1 MQWGRWLR
9 TIVAWLG
16 WGVLGGCTV
25 VVPPPGAPGDALVI
39 TGSLSYRARIA
50 LPADAE
56 VVVELRDVSAPGDG
70 RVVAERRRSAQGRQ
84 VPLPFELVVDRRV
97 LVDGRRYALRGA
109 VFVDGRPAWV
119 SQAVAV
125 DVPAAGPLALG
136 TLWLAPAPDLAFT
149 SAWQC
154 GNVEAQLGVG
164 RGERVTMTVGSR
176 RYEMRQVPTASGA
189 RYEAVDDPT
198 TWLWSRGDRAT
209 LSLRGRAQPECVA
222 QAPQA
227 GGSAPPTA
235 WTALGHEPGWRLDVD
250 PRRLV
255 LELDFG
261 RRRIEVPTPPA
272 QPLRDGWRLVTT
284 TRDGPLAVTVRE
296 RTCADVATGMP
307 HPLQVSVSL
316 GARTYAGCGGDPRE
330 LLVGDEW
337 RVERL
342 DGRAPVDRSR
352 ITLRFGADGRLTG
365 AASCNR
371 FSAPW
376 QLHGE
381 GLRIGPAVAT
391 RMACPPPL
399 MQQEDR
405 FLRLLE
411 RVTRFEI
418 AADGALVLVDGDGT
432 RLVARR

>member
-1 MQWGRWLR
+1 MQRGRWLGA
-9 TIVAWLG
+9 IVAWLG
-16 WGVLGGCTV
+16 LGVLGGCTV
-25 VVPPPGAPGDALVI
+25 VVPPAGAPADALVI
-39 TGSLSYRARIA
+39 VGSLSYRARVA

-56 VVVELRDVSAPGDG
+56 VVVELRDVGAPGDG
-70 RVVAERRRSAQGRQ
+70 RVVAERRGSAQGRQ

-119 SQAVAV
+119 SEAVAV
-125 DVPAAGPLALG
+125 DVRAAGPLALG
-136 TLWLAPAPDLAFT
+136 TLWLASAPDLAFAR
-149 SAWQC
+149 AWQC
-154 GNVEAQLGVG
+154 GDVEVQLGVG

-209 LSLRGRAQPECVA
+209 LSLRGRAQPECLA

-235 WTALGHEPGWRLDVD
+235 WTALGHEPGWRLGVD

-296 RTCADVATGMP
+296 RVCADVATGMP

-330 LLVGDEW
+330 LLVADEW

-352 ITLRFGADGRLTG
+352 ITLRFGADGRLSG

-371 FSAPW
+371 FTAPW
-376 QLHGE
+376 NLHGE

-418 AADGALVLVDGDGT
+418 AADGALVLVDGDGA

>member
-1 MQWGRWLR
+1 MTWLR
-9 TIVAWLG
+9 RGLGAIVAWIGLAM
-16 WGVLGGCTV
+16 LAGCTG
-25 VVPPPGAPGDALVI
+25 VVPPADALVV

-50 LPADAE
+50 LPPDAQA
-56 VVVELRDVSAPGDG
+56 VVELRDVTAPGDG
-70 RVVAERRRSAQGRQ
+70 RVVAERRWATQGRQ
-84 VPLPFELVVDRRV
+84 VPLPFELAVDRRA
-97 LVDGRRYALRGA
+97 LVDGRRYALRAA
-109 VFVDGRPAWV
+109 VLFDGRPAWV
-119 SQAVAV
+119 SDTVTV
-125 DVPAAGPLALG
+125 DVRVAGPVALG
-136 TLWLAPAPDLAFT
+136 TLWLASAPDLAFA

-154 GNVEAQLGVG
+154 GDVEVRLGIG
-164 RGERVTMTVGSR
+164 RGERVTMTVGAR
-176 RYEMRQVPTASGA
+176 RHEMRQVPTASGA

-198 TWLWSRGDRAT
+198 TWLWTRGDRAT

-222 QAPQA
+222 QTPPA
-227 GGSAPPTA
+227 GGTTPPTA
-235 WTALGHEPGWRLDVD
+235 WTARGHEPSWRLDVD
-250 PRRLV
+250 ARRLV
-255 LELDFG
+255 LELDVG
-261 RRRIEVPTPPA
+261 RRRIEVPAPPA
-272 QPLRDGWRLVTT
+272 QPLRDGWRQVTT

-296 RTCADVATGMP
+296 RVCADVATGMP

-316 GARTYAGCGGDPRE
+316 GARTYSGCGGDPRE

-352 ITLRFGADGRLTG
+352 ITLRFGNDGRLTG
-365 AASCNR
+365 SASCNR

-399 MQQEDR
+399 MDQEDR

-418 AADGALVLVDGDGT
+418 AADGALVLVAGDGD